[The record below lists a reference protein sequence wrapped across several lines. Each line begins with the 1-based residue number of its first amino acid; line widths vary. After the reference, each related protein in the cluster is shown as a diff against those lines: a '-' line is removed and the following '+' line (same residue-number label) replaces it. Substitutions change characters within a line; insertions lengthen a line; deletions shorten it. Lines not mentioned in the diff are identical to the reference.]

1 MVAHVRART
10 KIAAKMLAAMFQG
23 QGADQGQAHDQRP
36 DHEAGVAEHGVK
48 IGHEPLRNE
57 HQRDVREDQDGIDGF
72 KEVSVIAGLY
82 EQYQIPDGNAY
93 EEQEQH
99 ERDELL
105 RHDVPHLFFWIGDII
120 LMGTELI
127 IKTEA
132 NEDDQRAQPRRGDVH
147 HRLDA

>member
-1 MVAHVRART
+1 
-10 KIAAKMLAAMFQG
+10 
-23 QGADQGQAHDQRP
+23 
-36 DHEAGVAEHGVK
+36 VK
-48 IGHEPLRNE
+48 IRHEPLRNE
-57 HQRDVREDQDGIDGF
+57 HQRDVREDQDGVDGF
-72 KEVSVIAGLY
+72 KEVSVIAGLH
-82 EQYQIPDGNAY
+82 EQYQIPDGDAY

-105 RHDVPHLFFWIGDII
+105 RHDVPHLFFWIGYII